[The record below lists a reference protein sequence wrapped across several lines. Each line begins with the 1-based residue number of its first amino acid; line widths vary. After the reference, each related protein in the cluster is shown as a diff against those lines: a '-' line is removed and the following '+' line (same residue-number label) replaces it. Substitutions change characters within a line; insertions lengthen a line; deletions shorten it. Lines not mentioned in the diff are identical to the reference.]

1 MKMSL
6 TDRPLPMNQLGV
18 AMVQDLG
25 KMYENNAAHEKN
37 DLNTV
42 WESMYSKGL
51 HRKVSSQCY
60 YSPQEIEEAQKK
72 YEEEKKQEQEE
83 KENEKAKE
91 EPEEP
96 EEQEPA
102 KNEEEEEATKSPR
115 DDDEEESLFDAPR
128 NFASVHLDRAWNSSR
143 AHMHD
148 EGRRYRKRTF
158 SGSLS
163 GGEH

>member
-1 MKMSL
+1 
-6 TDRPLPMNQLGV
+6 MNQLGV

-60 YSPQEIEEAQKK
+60 YSPQDIEEAQKK
-72 YEEEKKQEQEE
+72 YEEEKKQEEEEE
-83 KENEKAKE
+83 KEKAKE
-91 EPEEP
+91 EPEE
-96 EEQEPA
+96 QEPP
-102 KNEEEEEATKSPR
+102 KNEEEKEASKSPR
-115 DDDEEESLFDAPR
+115 DDTEESLFDAPR
-128 NFASVHLDRAWNSSR
+128 NFASVHLDRALNSGR
-143 AHMHD
+143 AHLHD